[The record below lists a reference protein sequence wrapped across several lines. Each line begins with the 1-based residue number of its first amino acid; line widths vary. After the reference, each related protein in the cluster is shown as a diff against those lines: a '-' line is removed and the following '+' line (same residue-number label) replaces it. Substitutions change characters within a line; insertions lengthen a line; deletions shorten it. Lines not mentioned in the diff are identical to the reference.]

1 MGVRDKLLVTSG
13 IRESGSSKQ
22 ARAAQGWRV
31 VCLEIP
37 RSLFLFSSLVST
49 VTKPFSPL
57 SRQASAGSLEGSH
70 PVRLPN
76 SQCVSAHIH
85 HQLQR
90 RVPVLGG
97 LTPGAALIVH
107 GAFLPVDFS
116 RRLLQSPPQ
125 PTSKP
130 SDPRPSRFLPTSS
143 RLGRS
148 LTNEHRP
155 GARHFSAKVPEASF
169 PVLPPGLGLSFRRP
183 RQNLGFRGR
192 AF

>member
-1 MGVRDKLLVTSG
+1 M
-13 IRESGSSKQ
+13 
-22 ARAAQGWRV
+22 
-31 VCLEIP
+31 
-37 RSLFLFSSLVST
+37 ST

-70 PVRLPN
+70 PVRLPPWNPTIPN

-90 RVPVLGG
+90 RVPILGG

-125 PTSKP
+125 PTSNP